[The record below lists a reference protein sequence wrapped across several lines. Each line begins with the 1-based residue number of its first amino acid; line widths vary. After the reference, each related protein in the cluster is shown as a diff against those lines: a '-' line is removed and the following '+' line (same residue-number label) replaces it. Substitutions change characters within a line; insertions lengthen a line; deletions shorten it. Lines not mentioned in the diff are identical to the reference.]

1 MKTRL
6 FLTTALII
14 TFVLGTSAQNKAN
27 KEQKY
32 TRAEK
37 SINIYNDVLRQL
49 DMNYVDSLPYE
60 TLTETAINSMLR
72 KIDPYTIYYPKQ
84 KEDDL
89 RMMTTGKYGGVGA
102 VIAQR
107 NDKESKTDDAA
118 TKDSRNK
125 ETKAKETKAK
135 ETRYIYISDPY
146 EGMPAQQADIRA
158 GDKIINI
165 DGKSTINK
173 SVKEVSDMLRGVPET
188 ELKITLL
195 REGQTEPIVK
205 TLIRKEIKLPAVDFY
220 TALPDHLGYIS
231 FTEFTE
237 KSADDF
243 RRALQT
249 LVEKNRIDS
258 LVIDLRGN
266 GGGIIDEA
274 VKILSLFVEK
284 GTTVVET
291 KGKDPTKNRI
301 YKTISEPAYPDM
313 PLYVLVNSQSASA
326 SEILC
331 GALQDLDRATL
342 IGTRTYGK
350 GLVQN
355 IRSISYDGH
364 LKVTTAK
371 YYIPSGRC
379 IQAIDYSKRRNDGS
393 VERVPDSLTHEF
405 KTKKGRIVRDGGG
418 IVPDINTEDTL
429 SKVDI
434 SYSLFINNLFFDYA
448 THYRATHAALPLP
461 ADFVV
466 EDTLINDFETFLQQ
480 RNFTYETESSK
491 YLNEFLQLIRQ
502 EDLDSTVYQQVEALR
517 PMLIPSVHDAIQRNK
532 TNIQMYLGSEIV
544 SRYYFQK
551 GRIEYNLRFDKDLKY
566 VRRSK

>member
-118 TKDSRNK
+118 TKDSRN
-125 ETKAKETKAK
+125 KETKAK

-379 IQAIDYSKRRNDGS
+379 IQAIDYSKRRSDGS

-448 THYRATHAALPLP
+448 THYRATHATLPLP

>member
-6 FLTTALII
+6 FLTTVLII

-118 TKDSRNK
+118 TKDSKN
-125 ETKAKETKAK
+125 KETKAK

-266 GGGIIDEA
+266 VGGIIDEA

-291 KGKDPTKNRI
+291 KGKDPTKDRI

-379 IQAIDYSKRRNDGS
+379 IQAIDYSKRRSDGS

-448 THYRATHAALPLP
+448 THYRATHATLPLP

>member
-6 FLTTALII
+6 LLTTALII

-118 TKDSRNK
+118 TKDSKN
-125 ETKAKETKAK
+125 KETKAK

-291 KGKDPTKNRI
+291 KGKDPTKDRI

-448 THYRATHAALPLP
+448 THYRATHATLPLP

>member
-379 IQAIDYSKRRNDGS
+379 IQAIDYSKRRSDGS

-448 THYRATHAALPLP
+448 THYRATHATLPLP